1 MESRKITT
9 TKLLLTKHPL
19 APRIPMIVTTIQK
32 QIQKV
37 LHKDYVDGEFDASIK
52 LPPQSQKP
60 EYLFG
65 YYNGKNV
72 PF

>member
-1 MESRKITT
+1 
-9 TKLLLTKHPL
+9 
-19 APRIPMIVTTIQK
+19 MIVTTIK
-32 QIQKV
+32 TQINKV
-37 LHKDYVDGEFDASIK
+37 IHKDYTDGEFDASIK